1 MPIRLVDAVSALA
14 APTILIFGRRAV
26 LLEGAV
32 RQRLPPALDSVLDAM
47 LEGAGHGGDRGVTAS
62 TWLPGSPKAR
72 HAVVGVLPE
81 AGSRHNAP
89 ARPDAVTPFV
99 AHAVPREGPFG
110 VVSVLES
117 PDHLFATAL
126 AVARALPIYQSRSK
140 PRPAVDVHLAFI
152 TRDGTSV
159 TSPNLDAAMAAVRE
173 AARLAD
179 MPTSELD
186 TARFIAV
193 ARSTVESLPGASMRV
208 IEGDALAAQGLGGLH
223 AVGRAAVAP
232 PALVHLIW
240 NGEQQGGASPARD
253 VTTWAWVGKGIVY
266 DTGGLSLKTKTGMPG
281 MKGDMAGAAAV
292 LCAFEAAVRAGTRH
306 RIHALLCLAENAVG
320 PNALRPD
327 DIITLYSGR
336 TVEVNNTD
344 AEGRLVLGDG
354 VAWAAKNLNPSIIVD
369 IATLTGAQLVATGRR
384 HAAVITN
391 DETWEHA
398 TVVAGRHSGDLVH
411 PLPYC
416 PEFYRAEFKSDVA
429 DMKNSVKNRENAQ
442 SSCAAQFIANHLG
455 DYDRP
460 WIHIDMA
467 GPALGLGERA
477 SGYGVG
483 LLLSLI
489 DVF

>member
-14 APTILIFGRRAV
+14 APTILFFGRRAV
-26 LLEGAV
+26 LLEAAV
-32 RQRLPPALDSVLDAM
+32 RQQLPPALASVYDAM
-47 LEGAGHGGDRGVTAS
+47 LDSAGHGGDRGVAAS
-62 TWLPGSPKAR
+62 TWLPGDPKAR
-72 HAVVGVLPE
+72 HAVIGVLPD

-89 ARPDAVTPFV
+89 ARPDAVTSFV
-99 AHAVPREGPFG
+99 AHAIPREGTFG
-110 VVSVLES
+110 IVSVLES
-117 PDHLFATAL
+117 AEHVFATAL
-126 AVARALPIYQSRSK
+126 AIARALPLYQGRSK
-140 PRPAVDVHLAFI
+140 PRPAFDVHVAFI
-152 TRDGTSV
+152 TRDGTRVSA
-159 TSPNLDAAMAAVRE
+159 PYLDVAMAAVRE

-186 TARFIAV
+186 TARFIDV
-193 ARSTVESLPGASMRV
+193 ARSTVESLPGTSMRV
-208 IEGDALAAQGLGGLH
+208 IEGEALAAEGLGGLH

-240 NGEQQGGASPARD
+240 NGDPSSDASPARD

-354 VAWAAKNLNPSIIVD
+354 VAWAARNLNPSIIVD
-369 IATLTGAQLVATGRR
+369 MATLTGAQLVATGRR

-398 TVVAGRHSGDLVH
+398 TVIAGRHSGDLVH

-416 PEFYRAEFKSDVA
+416 PEFFRSEFKSD
-429 DMKNSVKNRENAQ
+429 
-442 SSCAAQFIANHLG
+442 
-455 DYDRP
+455 
-460 WIHIDMA
+460 
-467 GPALGLGERA
+467 
-477 SGYGVG
+477 
-483 LLLSLI
+483 
-489 DVF
+489 